1 MLSLLVCRSIV
12 YYNSYYLLFYMKSE
26 VLSRP
31 LLKKKSTFL
40 DPNDLQNMYLAEKVI
55 LKKKSIDE
63 WHNYYQN

>member
-1 MLSLLVCRSIV
+1 
-12 YYNSYYLLFYMKSE
+12 MKSE